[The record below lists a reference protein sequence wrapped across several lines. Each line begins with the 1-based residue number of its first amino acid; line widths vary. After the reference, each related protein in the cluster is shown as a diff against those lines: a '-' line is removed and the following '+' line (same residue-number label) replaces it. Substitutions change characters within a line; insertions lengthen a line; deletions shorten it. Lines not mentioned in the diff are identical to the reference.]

1 MNRGLVISW
10 TLFIWTGLP
19 VTVLAQVPAA
29 LEQQQ
34 SPGVEASKTEP
45 PVGRNHKVLPAWL
58 KLGVELRGRAES
70 NNSFDSVSSDQI
82 YLNRLRLDA
91 AIHPAPWVRFFLQ
104 GQDTRVLSPGSGE
117 DHESLRNTFDL
128 RQAYIDFGHAEEG
141 WQLRAGR
148 QEIAVGDE
156 RLVGAD
162 SYWDCFGQ
170 AFDAIRLGFAGVK
183 FHVDAFTGFRVQPA
197 RRRLDPFDTASR
209 ISGLSVRFKTP
220 AEGVLEPYFLWK
232 RGSDTLDRS
241 EHPGHRDVLTPGVRA
256 QGILPRSLDYNV
268 EMALQRGHVVDDR
281 ISAWAGHW
289 ELGWNRSVRSSSCAS
304 LLNTIT
310 RLATRTPRTGG
321 MAPSTTSTPPVS
333 TSTEWRTRSR
343 GATSGIRPSVLKYR
357 SPGVGRPTGA
367 TGSSGWRAS
376 RTGFTREATRALYGI
391 RRRPQPTWAP
401 ICWSRPDTPARP
413 LAVFCRLRIRFPW
426 RLSSSVR
433 IPDGAKH
440 GLPAVQ
446 LYLLKVVVQS
456 ERTYQ

>member
-19 VTVLAQVPAA
+19 VTVLAQAPAA

-70 NNSFDSVSSDQI
+70 NNSFDSASSDQI

-128 RQAYIDFGHAEEG
+128 RQAYIDFRQAEQG

-197 RRRLDPFDTASR
+197 RRRLDPFNTASR

-241 EHPGHRDVLTPGVRA
+241 EHTGHRDVLTPGVRA

-268 EMALQRGHVVDDR
+268 EMALQRGHVVGDR

-289 ELGWNRSVRSSSCAS
+289 ELGWKPLGEELKLRLALEYNYAS
-304 LLNTIT
+304 GDKDPADGRHGTFDDLYPAGYNKYGMADPIAWRNIRYPALGFEIPIT
-310 RLATRTPRTGG
+310 RRWTAYWGYRLFRLASVQDGLYPGG
-321 MAPSTTSTPPVS
+321 DTCLVRNPAATATDVGSHLLVSAGYVRPGHWRFSAGYGYVFPGAYLRQSGYQTALST
-333 TSTEWRTRSR
+333 
-343 GATSGIRPSVLKYR
+343 AYLQ
-357 SPGVGRPTGA
+357 
-367 TGSSGWRAS
+367 SS
-376 RTGFTREATRALYGI
+376 FT
-391 RRRPQPTWAP
+391 
-401 ICWSRPDTPARP
+401 
-413 LAVFCRLRIRFPW
+413 F
-426 RLSSSVR
+426 
-433 IPDGAKH
+433 
-440 GLPAVQ
+440 
-446 LYLLKVVVQS
+446 
-456 ERTYQ
+456 